1 MLICD
6 KFIYFVSTSDKTD
19 IDFFQANKN
28 KLKARNLAIVQW
40 PKKCQIKKGGGG
52 KRKPKWWKNAI

>member
-6 KFIYFVSTSDKTD
+6 KFTLFLSTSDKTD

-28 KLKARNLAIVQW
+28 KLKHAI
-40 PKKCQIKKGGGG
+40 
-52 KRKPKWWKNAI
+52 

>member
-6 KFIYFVSTSDKTD
+6 KFTFLSTSDKTD

-28 KLKARNLAIVQW
+28 KLKHAI
-40 PKKCQIKKGGGG
+40 
-52 KRKPKWWKNAI
+52 